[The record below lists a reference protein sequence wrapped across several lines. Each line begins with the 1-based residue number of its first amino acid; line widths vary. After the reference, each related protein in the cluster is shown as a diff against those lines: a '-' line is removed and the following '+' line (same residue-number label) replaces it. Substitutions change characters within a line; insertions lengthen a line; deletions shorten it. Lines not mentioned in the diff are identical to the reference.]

1 MGIPTGDLNG
11 AFWITIGGIVSAL
24 LGVFVKSMYQS
35 KCSEV
40 DLCCIKIKRNI
51 DAEVQEDLATNS
63 LASNNLASN
72 KQSVSTNNLESN
84 RRITRMSV

>member
-51 DAEVQEDLATNS
+51 DAEVHEDLATNS
-63 LASNNLASN
+63 LASN
-72 KQSVSTNNLESN
+72 KQSVSTNTLASN
-84 RRITRMSV
+84 ERITRMSV